1 MAVSASDQV
10 RHTPLGLTTLAPER
24 ARRLGWP
31 ASAALILVM
40 SAALW
45 ALILQS
51 LSWLGVF

>member
-45 ALILQS
+45 ALILQC